1 MLDMY
6 RYLSMDRHVYD
17 DAMPNGLG
25 SGGVTFLLSIRSFK
39 EWVMH
44 PPDFS
49 SMVSQP
55 LIL

>member
-25 SGGVTFLLSIRSFK
+25 SGGVTFLLSVRSFK